1 MTDQHDNRS
10 LPSDG
15 KPNMEDFWAF
25 RTMLTPVL
33 VQVIFW
39 VGVLG
44 CIGYGIF
51 QILPPQRGA
60 VTPGPMEIIRG
71 IAWIVFGP
79 LAVRLVCEVAILFF
93 RMNETL
99 TEIRN
104 KLK

>member
-1 MTDQHDNRS
+1 MTDRANDAPPR
-10 LPSDG
+10 DG
-15 KPNMEDFWAF
+15 EPTLDDFWAF
-25 RTMLTPVL
+25 RTMLTPLL

-39 VGVLG
+39 IGVLA
-44 CIGYGIF
+44 CVAV
-51 QILPPQRGA
+51 GA
-60 VTPGPMEIIRG
+60 YHIIQARSGDAWNRIEVLRG

-79 LAVRLVCEVAILFF
+79 LAVRLVCEVVILFF